1 MIAEGVTGT
10 PTLILDGEALTDEQR
25 ATPETLLEAVKAA
38 NPQE

>member
-38 NPQE
+38 NQE